1 MPPQT
6 RIADW
11 GATLNHQPV
20 IADDLGP
27 SLQNCY
33 KPVRAA
39 GATSTVLVGVSLL
52 TRFTGPN
59 RRRGNASSAPYIG

>member
-1 MPPQT
+1 MVGTWRVEIAVSTCGPRINGRMPMPPQT

-20 IADDLGP
+20 IADDPGP

-39 GATSTVLVGVSLL
+39 RAMSTVLVGV
-52 TRFTGPN
+52 
-59 RRRGNASSAPYIG
+59 

>member
-20 IADDLGP
+20 IADDPGP

-39 GATSTVLVGVSLL
+39 RAMSTVLVGV
-52 TRFTGPN
+52 
-59 RRRGNASSAPYIG
+59 